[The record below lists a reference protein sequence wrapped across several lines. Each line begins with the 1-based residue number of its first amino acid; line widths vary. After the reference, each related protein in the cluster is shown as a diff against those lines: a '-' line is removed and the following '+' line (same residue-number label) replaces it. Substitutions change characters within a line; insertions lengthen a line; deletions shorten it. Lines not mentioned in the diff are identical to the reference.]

1 MRRLFYFLIFIVVF
15 VLGIT
20 FAEHHAEPVVID
32 YHFGKLP
39 VPLSLLLAFILLVGA
54 ILGIFASLSTIMKL
68 RRENRRLRKSVKWFE
83 KENADLRAFSIK
95 HEQ

>member
-1 MRRLFYFLIFIVVF
+1 MRKFFYFLIFIIVF
-15 VLGIT
+15 ILGIT
-20 FAEHHAEPVVID
+20 FAGHYAEPVVID

-54 ILGIFASLSTIMKL
+54 VLGILASLSTIMKL
-68 RRENRRLRKSVKWFE
+68 KRENRRLRKSVKWVE
-83 KENADLRAFSIK
+83 KENADLRAFPVK